1 MSCVF
6 CGIAR
11 GERPASVVHEDEHAL
26 AFLDV
31 RPVRPGH
38 LLLVPRAHAGRL
50 RDLPEPVRAHLWSLV
65 PRLGDALRESLPAD
79 DLHVVTN
86 DGPAA
91 SQTVPHVHV
100 HLVPRRR
107 GDGLRLAARL
117 LLLPVAGA
125 LPTSPRPALDAT
137 AARLRARLR
146 AGG

>member
-1 MSCVF
+1 VTCVF
-6 CGIAR
+6 CAIAR
-11 GERPASVVHEDEHAL
+11 GELPASLVHEDEHVL

-38 LLLVPRAHAGRL
+38 LLLVPRLHAARL
-50 RDLPEPVRAHLWSLV
+50 RDLPDPARAHLWSLV
-65 PRLGDALRESLPAD
+65 PRLGEALRDALPAD

-107 GDGLRLAARL
+107 GDALRLAARL
-117 LLLPVAGA
+117 LLLPVAAA
-125 LPTSPRPALDAT
+125 LPRASRADLDAT
-137 AARLRARLR
+137 AERLRARLR
-146 AGG
+146 SQ